1 MTYDAGSVVFSDWEI
16 VRKIG
21 SGASGTVFEAQKEVT
36 GSVMRSAVKVIT
48 IPTSDSDADVLEEE
62 GMDEE
67 STSGYFYGFVKELS
81 AEIAMMGKLQG
92 HPNIVSYEDH
102 AIIPHEGR
110 IGWDILIR
118 MELLTSLPVWMKTH
132 TMGEEDVV
140 QLAKNLCSA
149 LAVCEEIGIIHR
161 DIKPANVFVSEV
173 GSFRQFKLG
182 DFGVA
187 RIIEKTTGGLSK
199 KGTERYMAP
208 EVYKGE
214 EYGKTVDIYSLGLML
229 YSFMNYNRLPF
240 YPPYPETITYESRT
254 QALVRRM
261 RGEKMPAPDDAS
273 PEFAK
278 IILRACAYEPGQR
291 YQSAQEMLNDLGQL
305 NSSAS
310 REEDRTVSFYSAAE
324 DKIPSGNSTAL
335 NGGGYTAPDSG
346 SGMDAREDENG
357 ETLGVFA
364 SENLS
369 VNREEN
375 REKANVLFHK
385 AITLYFQKKYRDA
398 LQLLNEALT
407 LDSQNFA
414 IFLWIGHCYDDT
426 GATDKAIEYYRQAI
440 RINPKE
446 PWPYESIG
454 AIYINRREYAKA
466 KGWYEKAVQ
475 YGDGSSND
483 YWRIIAHYAI
493 PIART
498 GDPIRAEGLIKEAE
512 LHGYKYVNEA
522 RELAGIPANDA
533 AGSEGE
539 SKTKKEK
546 ATSLLNKAVTLHD
559 QGKYQD
565 ALQLLNEAL
574 TLDSQNSSTLYL
586 IGHCYGKMGYADN
599 AIEYYKRAIRVNPK
613 EEDAVTDNNIGVA
626 YTVLGNYA
634 EAREWLKR
642 AVQYSYALDR
652 NSSTYW
658 QIIVN
663 YAIALARTGDPKR
676 AEGMIK
682 EAETHGYKNGKEAR
696 EKAGIKN
703 STFNSIFKA
712 LFSG

>member
-1 MTYDAGSVVFSDWEI
+1 MIGLLRTFIERERLNMIYDAGSVVFSDWEI

-21 SGASGTVFEAQKEVT
+21 SGASGTVFEVQKEVT
-36 GSVMRSAVKVIT
+36 GSVMKSAVKVIT

-149 LAVCEEIGIIHR
+149 LTVCEEIGIIHR

-187 RIIEKTTGGLSK
+187 RTIEKTTGGLSK

-229 YSFMNYNRLPF
+229 YSFMNHNRLPF

-291 YQSAQEMLNDLGQL
+291 YQSAQEMLNDLGRL
-305 NSSAS
+305 NSSAF
-310 REEDRTVSFYSAAE
+310 REEDKTTSIYSVAE
-324 DKIPSGNSTAL
+324 DKTPSGNSTA
-335 NGGGYTAPDSG
+335 NKTGGYYTAS
-346 SGMDAREDENG
+346 SKTAASIREDTDG
-357 ETLGVFA
+357 ETIGAFIDSRNKSETASVYTIPAAGQNSGILRTPSAASAQNTTLIKGSEFCSALWSVIPSESKFKKFTRSYNPPTASYYAKHVEESGKPVLIWFDGQDTVYWYCQEKTVYLNKISARMFA
-364 SENLS
+364 KPNAEVYQFDHLMLINMEGFDTSQVTNMEGMFAFCKSLESLDLSGFDTSNVLYMPVMFMDCSSLKNLDVSSFDTSNVLYMPGMFMNCSSLKNLDVSNFDTHNVKDMSYMFSFCENL
-369 VNREEN
+369 N
-375 REKANVLFHK
+375 
-385 AITLYFQKKYRDA
+385 
-398 LQLLNEALT
+398 T
-407 LDSQNFA
+407 LDVSRFDTRNVTNMKGMFSHCKKLTDLDVSGFKVGNDTNA
-414 IFLWIGHCYDDT
+414 ELMFGGVEKRNVKLWP
-426 GATDKAIEYYRQAI
+426 GA
-440 RINPKE
+440 N
-446 PWPYESIG
+446 
-454 AIYINRREYAKA
+454 YINSY
-466 KGWYEKAVQ
+466 
-475 YGDGSSND
+475 
-483 YWRIIAHYAI
+483 
-493 PIART
+493 
-498 GDPIRAEGLIKEAE
+498 
-512 LHGYKYVNEA
+512 
-522 RELAGIPANDA
+522 
-533 AGSEGE
+533 
-539 SKTKKEK
+539 
-546 ATSLLNKAVTLHD
+546 SLW
-559 QGKYQD
+559 G
-565 ALQLLNEAL
+565 
-574 TLDSQNSSTLYL
+574 
-586 IGHCYGKMGYADN
+586 
-599 AIEYYKRAIRVNPK
+599 
-613 EEDAVTDNNIGVA
+613 
-626 YTVLGNYA
+626 
-634 EAREWLKR
+634 
-642 AVQYSYALDR
+642 
-652 NSSTYW
+652 
-658 QIIVN
+658 
-663 YAIALARTGDPKR
+663 
-676 AEGMIK
+676 
-682 EAETHGYKNGKEAR
+682 
-696 EKAGIKN
+696 
-703 STFNSIFKA
+703 
-712 LFSG
+712 